1 MSDPRVIIVTGLSG
15 AGRSHAA
22 NVLED
27 LGYFVVDNLP
37 PSLVVDV
44 VDRVG
49 VVEGTRSRV
58 AMVVDTRGGLT
69 ARDLDEALKGL
80 SSRGI
85 RTTVL
90 YLDADDA
97 ALARR
102 FEETRRTHPVTEGT
116 LTEKI
121 AIERA
126 AFEEIRGM
134 SDVIVDTYDLNVHQ
148 LRQRIESAFSGEL
161 QSPRMRIDVVSFG
174 FKRGVPRVV
183 DVMFDVRFL
192 PNPHWEPDLRPQTG
206 LDDDVRDYVLNGADT
221 GDFLAKLDDML
232 EFLVPRYQAEG
243 KSYLTI
249 GIGCTGG
256 RHRSV
261 ALAEEVGRR
270 LRDRRAAE
278 VTIRHRDLREG
289 RDP

>member
-116 LTEKI
+116 LTEMI

-134 SDVIVDTYDLNVHQ
+134 SDVIVDTSDLNVHQ

>member
-1 MSDPRVIIVTGLSG
+1 
-15 AGRSHAA
+15 
-22 NVLED
+22 
-27 LGYFVVDNLP
+27 
-37 PSLVVDV
+37 
-44 VDRVG
+44 
-49 VVEGTRSRV
+49 
-58 AMVVDTRGGLT
+58 
-69 ARDLDEALKGL
+69 
-80 SSRGI
+80 
-85 RTTVL
+85 
-90 YLDADDA
+90 
-97 ALARR
+97 
-102 FEETRRTHPVTEGT
+102 
-116 LTEKI
+116 
-121 AIERA
+121 
-126 AFEEIRGM
+126 
-134 SDVIVDTYDLNVHQ
+134 
-148 LRQRIESAFSGEL
+148 
-161 QSPRMRIDVVSFG
+161 MRIDVVSFG

-206 LDDDVRDYVLNGADT
+206 LDDDVLNGADT